1 MGLAPVPRRDED
13 ARARLEAVGRQA
25 APVTLARERSIAVPG
40 DLGAVVPG
48 AALQRGATLAVAGPV
63 GAGATSLALE
73 LAAAVTATGEWAAAV
88 DLQATLGGEAAA
100 EAGVALERF
109 AVVRRV
115 STDRWATIVAALLEG
130 VTLVIAEIP
139 RDVRVSDARRLVGR
153 ARERGSV
160 LIALET
166 DARWPA
172 DAALRLE
179 ATGGSWH
186 GLLLGAGL
194 LTGRARSV
202 RVEGQGKAAQ
212 PRVVALA
219 G

>member
-13 ARARLEAVGRQA
+13 ARARLEAVARQA
-25 APVTLARERSIAVPG
+25 APITLARERSIVVPG
-40 DLGAVVPG
+40 ELGTVIPG
-48 AALQRGATLAVAGPV
+48 AALQRGTTLTVAGTA
-63 GAGATSLALE
+63 GSGATSLAFE
-73 LAAAVTATGEWAAAV
+73 LAAATTATGEWAAAV
-88 DLQATLGGEAAA
+88 DLHSTLGGEAAA
-100 EAGVALERF
+100 ATGVALERF

-115 STDRWATIVAALLEG
+115 SPDRWATVVAALLEG

-139 RDVRVSDARRLVGR
+139 RHVRVGDARRLVAR
-153 ARERGSV
+153 ARERGSILV
-160 LIALET
+160 AVET
-166 DARWPA
+166 GARWPV
-172 DAALRLE
+172 DAVLRLH
-179 ATGGSWH
+179 ATGGAWH
-186 GLLLGAGL
+186 GLVPGAGL